1 MKTEY
6 KIIKMMRSLLWTK
19 KVFQHLNSMYSK
31 PGRVRTS
38 VRGHGSV
45 AEEIVMSIRYSWPQE
60 PGGYDRTA
68 QVYIPH
74 SQPGEKVP
82 VVFTLHGNN
91 SHIITPANVMF
102 QCCLDNNTRSWRPRQ
117 HPWVLPLPPRVH
129 HRCSGWL

>member
-6 KIIKMMRSLLWTK
+6 KIIKMMRSLLSTK
-19 KVFQHLNSMYSK
+19 KVFQHLNSMYPK
-31 PGRVRTS
+31 PGRARSS

-91 SHIITPANVMF
+91 SHIITLANVSMLS
-102 QCCLDNNTRSWRPRQ
+102 CP
-117 HPWVLPLPPRVH
+117 
-129 HRCSGWL
+129 

>member
-6 KIIKMMRSLLWTK
+6 KIIKMMRSLLSTK

-91 SHIITPANVMF
+91 LNIITPANVSM
-102 QCCLDNNTRSWRPRQ
+102 LS
-117 HPWVLPLPPRVH
+117 
-129 HRCSGWL
+129 CSKY

>member
-6 KIIKMMRSLLWTK
+6 KIIKMMRSLLSNK
-19 KVFQHLNSMYSK
+19 KVFQHHNVLNSMYSK

-68 QVYIPH
+68 KVYIPH
-74 SQPGEKVP
+74 TQPGEKVP
-82 VVFTLHGNN
+82 VVFTLHGNI
-91 SHIITPANVMF
+91 SHIITPANVSM
-102 QCCLDNNTRSWRPRQ
+102 LSRP
-117 HPWVLPLPPRVH
+117 
-129 HRCSGWL
+129 